1 MESGDDRK
9 HVGIQDGKGQ
19 EQMKIRNA
27 GLEDLPE
34 ILKLYEEARAF
45 MQETGNET
53 QWGTSY
59 PPVERVEADIREGKS
74 YVCEADDVLAGV
86 FYFSEGPDPDYAE
99 IYEGSWIGTG
109 AYHVMHRV
117 AAPGRVKGAGS
128 FCIRWCAEHGQG
140 DLRIDTHRNNLPMQH
155 VLGKLG
161 FETCGIIHLADGDER
176 IAFEICT

>member
-1 MESGDDRK
+1 M
-9 HVGIQDGKGQ
+9 
-19 EQMKIRNA
+19 
-27 GLEDLPE
+27 EDLPE

-45 MQETGNET
+45 MQETGNAT
-53 QWGTSY
+53 QWGSSY
-59 PPVERVEADIREGKS
+59 PPAQLVEADIREGKS
-74 YVCEADDVLAGV
+74 YVCEADGVLAGV

-128 FCIRWCAEHGQG
+128 FSIRWCAENSQG

>member
-74 YVCEADDVLAGV
+74 YVCEAGDVLAGV
-86 FYFSEGPDPDYAE
+86 FYFSEGPEPTM
-99 IYEGSWIGTG
+99 SCTG
-109 AYHVMHRV
+109 WQRRAV
-117 AAPGRVKGAGS
+117 
-128 FCIRWCAEHGQG
+128 
-140 DLRIDTHRNNLPMQH
+140 
-155 VLGKLG
+155 
-161 FETCGIIHLADGDER
+161 
-176 IAFEICT
+176 